1 MENKL
6 VQIKSIEKVTHDV
19 MKITT
24 DRPADYDFI
33 PGQATEV
40 SINKEGWREE
50 KHPFTFTNLQGAS
63 ELEFTIK
70 TYPEKGG
77 LTKEIAQ
84 LKVGDELILHKVFGT
99 IHYSGEGLFIAG
111 GAGVTPFI
119 SIFRELKARNAISRN
134 TLVFANKT
142 REDIINESEFRNML
156 GDSFI
161 SILSEEELNGHL
173 YGRITPELLKSLS
186 KGFKEFYLCGPP
198 EMVEK
203 IAMMLKNQG
212 VTKKA
217 IIREKM

>member
-6 VQIKSIEKVTHDV
+6 VQVRSIEKVTHDV

-24 DRPADYDFI
+24 EKPEHYAFV

-50 KHPFTFTNLQGAS
+50 KHPFTFTNLPTADF
-63 ELEFTIK
+63 LEFTIK

-77 LTKEIAQ
+77 VTKELLQ

-99 IHYSGEGLFIAG
+99 IHYKDEGLFIAG

-119 SIFRELKARNAISRN
+119 SIFRELKSKNLIGHN
-134 TLVFANKT
+134 TLVFMNKT

-156 GDSFI
+156 GDAFI
-161 SILSEEELNGHL
+161 SILTEEELRGHQF
-173 YGRITPELLKSLS
+173 GEIDAARLKLLS
-186 KGFKEFYLCGPP
+186 KGFKRFYLCGPP
-198 EMVEK
+198 EMVK
-203 IAMMLKNQG
+203 NLALLLKKQG
-212 VTKKA
+212 VLNTAVIK
-217 IIREKM
+217 EL